1 MKKYQIPMTKAAE
14 LNHVGYYESSAM
26 VSFSVVGLILKYIV
40 LHNELVFYFSSCI
53 QKHHINEV
61 SQQFWEKGILL
72 PALPMHLHFTDDGTV
87 EKIYK
92 NNRKSRVQGRT
103 QCSFH

>member
-1 MKKYQIPMTKAAE
+1 
-14 LNHVGYYESSAM
+14 M
-26 VSFSVVGLILKYIV
+26 VSFSVVGFMLKYIG

-53 QKHHINEV
+53 QKHRISEV

-72 PALPMHLHFTDDGTV
+72 PALPVPLHFTDDGTV

-92 NNRKSRVQGRT
+92 NNRKFNVQGRI